1 MTLSA
6 DEFLRRFVQHV
17 LPTGFVKVRHYGLLA
32 NRRREEN
39 LTQCRR
45 LLLVET
51 VRQRLPGAAESAVEV
66 DPVIQPCCPHCGS
79 RRLVEVELPQ
89 TSVPAIVQPDTS

>member
-1 MTLSA
+1 MTLLA
-6 DEFLRRFVQHV
+6 DEFLRRFIQHV

-51 VRQRLPGAAESAVEV
+51 VRQRLPDATERAVGV
-66 DPVIQPCCPHCGS
+66 APVVQPCRRRSPASNPS
-79 RRLVEVELPQ
+79 RVEGWNR
-89 TSVPAIVQPDTS
+89 TG